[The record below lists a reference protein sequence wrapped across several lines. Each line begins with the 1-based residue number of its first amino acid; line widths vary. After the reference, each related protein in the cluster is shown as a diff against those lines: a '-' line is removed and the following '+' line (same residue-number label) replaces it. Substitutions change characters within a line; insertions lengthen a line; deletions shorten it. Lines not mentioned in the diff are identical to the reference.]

1 MVGVITS
8 WIRVKELLSNG
19 FMQEETLDSC
29 LERIELWVYAGWQ
42 TWDRTHYMGLG
53 LAVLDL
59 WIKDTWISA

>member
-1 MVGVITS
+1 M
-8 WIRVKELLSNG
+8 SNG